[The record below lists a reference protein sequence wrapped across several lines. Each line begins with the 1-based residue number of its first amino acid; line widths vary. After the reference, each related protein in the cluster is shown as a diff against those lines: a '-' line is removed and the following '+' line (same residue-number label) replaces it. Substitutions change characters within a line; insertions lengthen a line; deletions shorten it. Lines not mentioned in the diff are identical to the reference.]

1 MLNFSQF
8 TSRKLAI
15 VHVNDDFEHFHIG
28 NLNREAAMLRE
39 PIIRAIIIPILS
51 MLVAGAWGCAGMLV
65 PKEDQLMPAAR
76 YAELETYMESQVKDL
91 HSASTRQ
98 LMYLCYS
105 YSRLKKYN
113 KLFPCLDQFD
123 ANIDKGDITVNM
135 FDMSIM
141 PYLLR
146 AEAYLEFGDY
156 GKAVGEAQKAYAI
169 VTKKDLHRYMRIQ
182 ALNVL
187 GLAQALSGNREKAI
201 ECARSLEDIGT
212 HYPFTFLKTDKLNG
226 LSRIYMA
233 LGDFQ
238 KSLAYISEDESIS
251 WSRSMAQAAVVLT
264 GAMPVGDD
272 IFAYSQLPK
281 SFILNKSLYETGYLK
296 EAKAG
301 YDALLKEPRTK
312 DNTDIYWMILFDRG
326 KIADADGS
334 RREAIDFYRRAVDIV
349 EQQRST
355 INTEASKIG
364 FVGDKQNVYS
374 RLIAAL
380 YMDGQYGA
388 AFDYVERSKSRALV
402 DLLASKQDFAVKAG
416 EERDV
421 RNLLDIDRKAE
432 AEVIAQDLS
441 PERTKTRS
449 VIVTVKQELQT
460 KSPELASLV
469 SVTSLSVSD
478 IRVLLPPDEA
488 LIEYYYS
495 EGEMFAFVL
504 TRESLKSV
512 RLNSDKLVE
521 DIRQFRTLLETPG
534 SSDYPTLARSLYKRL
549 FEPFKS
555 MLDKRSLA
563 IVPHGALHYLPFN
576 ALLNDRGYLIEQ
588 YSIRILPSAS
598 VIKYLHSKK
607 STKAAEIL
615 AFGNP
620 DLGDPHYDLVYAQE
634 EAQAVA
640 RTRPQSRVLLRREA
654 TESAL
659 RKYGRSF
666 TYIHFATHGQFDSDM
681 PLKSA
686 LLLAGDDWSDGR
698 LTVDKLYSM
707 NIDADLV
714 TLSACETGLGK
725 VMNGDDVVGL
735 TRGFLYAGS
744 NSIVSSL
751 WKVDD
756 QATGELMAGFYN
768 ALKNTGKRQALRQ
781 AQLSA
786 RKRYPH
792 PYYWAS
798 FQLTGSAD

>member
-1 MLNFSQF
+1 
-8 TSRKLAI
+8 
-15 VHVNDDFEHFHIG
+15 
-28 NLNREAAMLRE
+28 MLRRS
-39 PIIRAIIIPILS
+39 IIRALTASILC

-76 YAELETYMESQVKDL
+76 FAELETYMESQVKDL

-123 ANIDKGDITVNM
+123 ANIGKGDVTVNM

-141 PYLLR
+141 PYQLR
-146 AEAYLEFGDY
+146 AEAYIEFGDY
-156 GKAVGEAQKAYAI
+156 GKAVGEAQKAYEI
-169 VTKKDLHRYMRIQ
+169 VIKKDLHRYMRIQ
-182 ALNVL
+182 ALSVL

-201 ECARSLEDIGT
+201 ECAELLEAIGT
-212 HYPFTFLKTDKLNG
+212 RYPFTFLKTDKLNG

-233 LGDFQ
+233 LGDFE
-238 KSLAYISEDESIS
+238 KSLASIREDESIS
-251 WSRSMAQAAVVLT
+251 SDRAFTQFAVTLV
-264 GAMPVGDD
+264 GALPPGDS

-281 SFILNKSLYETGYLK
+281 SFILNKSLYETGNLK

-326 KIADADGS
+326 KIADAEGN
-334 RREAIDFYRRAVDIV
+334 RKEAIDFYKRAVDLV

-374 RLIAAL
+374 RLIASL
-380 YMDGQYGA
+380 YADGQYGA

-416 EERDV
+416 DERDV
-421 RNLLDIDRKAE
+421 RNLLDTDRKAE
-432 AEVIAQDLS
+432 AEIIAQDLS
-441 PERTKTRS
+441 PGRSKTRS
-449 VIVTVKQELQT
+449 VIITVKQELRD

-469 SVTSLSVSD
+469 SVTSLSASD
-478 IRVLLPPDEA
+478 IRALMPPDEA

-504 TRESLKSV
+504 TRESLKSI

-521 DIRQFRTLLETPG
+521 HVRQFRSFLETPG
-534 SSDYPTLARSLYKRL
+534 SSDYLTFSRSLYKRL
-549 FEPFKS
+549 FQPFEK
-555 MLDKRSLA
+555 MLDKRNLA

-576 ALLNDRGYLIEQ
+576 ALQNDRGYLIEQ

-598 VIKYLHSKK
+598 VIKYLHAKK
-607 STKAAEIL
+607 SVKAAEIL

-620 DLGDPHYDLVYAQE
+620 DLGDARYDLAYAQE

-640 RTRPQSRVLLRREA
+640 RTRPQSRVLLRKEA
-654 TESAL
+654 TESAF

-666 TYIHFATHGQFDSDM
+666 RYIHFATHGQFDSDM
-681 PLKSA
+681 PLRSA
-686 LLLAGDDWSDGR
+686 LLLAGDERSDGR

-725 VMNGDDVVGL
+725 VANGDDVVGL

-756 QATGELMAGFYN
+756 QATGDLMAGFYN
-768 ALKNTGKRQALRQ
+768 ALKKTGKREALRQ

-786 RKRYPH
+786 QKKYPH

-798 FQLTGSAD
+798 FQLTGNAD

>member
-1 MLNFSQF
+1 MF
-8 TSRKLAI
+8 
-15 VHVNDDFEHFHIG
+15 
-28 NLNREAAMLRE
+28 RES
-39 PIIRAIIIPILS
+39 IIRAITALILF

-65 PKEDQLMPAAR
+65 PKEDQLLPAAR
-76 YAELETYMESQVKDL
+76 FAELETHMESQVKDL

-123 ANIDKGDITVNM
+123 ANIEKGDFTVNM

-141 PYLLR
+141 PAQLR
-146 AEAYLEFGDY
+146 AEAYIEFGDY
-156 GKAVGEAQKAYAI
+156 RQAVGEAQKAYEI
-169 VTKKDLHRYMRIQ
+169 VIKKDLHRSMRIQ
-182 ALNVL
+182 ALGVL
-187 GLAQALSGNREKAI
+187 GLAQALSGNREKAL
-201 ECARSLEDIGT
+201 ECARLLEDIST

-233 LGDFQ
+233 LGDFN
-238 KSLAYISEDESIS
+238 KSLAYIREDESIS
-251 WSRSMAQAAVVLT
+251 WTRSLAHAAVILT

-281 SFILNKSLYETGYLK
+281 AFILNKSLYETGSLR

-301 YDALLKEPRTK
+301 YDALLKEPRTQ

-326 KIADADGS
+326 KIADTDGNL
-334 RREAIDFYRRAVDIV
+334 REAIGFYRRAVDLV

-374 RLIAAL
+374 RLIASL
-380 YMDGQYGA
+380 YADGQYA
-388 AFDYVERSKSRALV
+388 VAFDYVERSKSRALV
-402 DLLASKQDFAVKAG
+402 DMLASKQDFAVKAG
-416 EERDV
+416 DERDV
-421 RNLLDIDRKAE
+421 RNLLDTDRKAE
-432 AEVIAQDLS
+432 AVVIAQDLS
-441 PERTKTRS
+441 PDRSKTRS
-449 VIVTVKQELQT
+449 VIITVKQELQN

-469 SVTSLSVSD
+469 SVTSLSASEV
-478 IRVLLPPDEA
+478 RVLMPPDEA

-504 TRESLKSV
+504 TRESLKSI
-512 RLNSDKLVE
+512 RLNSEKLVE
-521 DIRQFRTLLETPG
+521 DVRQFRTLLETPG
-534 SSDYPTLARSLYKRL
+534 SSDYLTLARSLYKRL
-549 FEPFKS
+549 FEPFEK
-555 MLDKRSLA
+555 MLGKLSLT

-576 ALLNDRGYLIEQ
+576 ALCNDKGFLIEQ

-598 VIKYLHSKK
+598 VIKYLHAKK
-607 STKAAEIL
+607 SAKAAEIL

-620 DLGDPHYDLVYAQE
+620 DLGDARYDLAYAQE

-640 RTRPQSRVLLRREA
+640 RTRPHSRVLVRKEA
-654 TESAL
+654 TETAF

-666 TYIHFATHGQFDSDM
+666 RYIHFATHGQFDSDM

-686 LLLAGDDWSDGR
+686 ILLAGDDWSDGR

-725 VMNGDDVVGL
+725 VANGDDVVGL

-756 QATGELMAGFYN
+756 QATGDLMAGFYN
-768 ALKNTGKRQALRQ
+768 ALKNTRKRQALRQ
-781 AQLSA
+781 AQLSS
-786 RKRYPH
+786 RKKYPH

-798 FQLTGSAD
+798 FQLTGNAD

>member
-1 MLNFSQF
+1 
-8 TSRKLAI
+8 
-15 VHVNDDFEHFHIG
+15 
-28 NLNREAAMLRE
+28 
-39 PIIRAIIIPILS
+39 

-76 YAELETYMESQVKDL
+76 FAELETYMEGQVKDL
-91 HSASTRQ
+91 HSASTRK
-98 LMYLCYS
+98 LWYLCYS

-113 KLFPCLDQFD
+113 KLFPCLEQFD
-123 ANIDKGDITVNM
+123 ANIEKGDVSVNM
-135 FDMSIM
+135 FDVSIT
-141 PYLLR
+141 PAILR
-146 AEAYLEFGDY
+146 AEAYIEFGDY
-156 GKAVGEAQKAYAI
+156 GKAVGEAQKAYDI
-169 VTKKDLHRYMRIQ
+169 VTKKDLSRYMRIQ
-182 ALNVL
+182 ALSIL
-187 GLAQALSGNREKAI
+187 GLAQALSGNRKKAM
-201 ECARSLEDIGT
+201 EYARLLEDIGT
-212 HYPFTFLKTDKLNG
+212 HYPFTFLRTDKLNG

-233 LGDFQ
+233 LGDFN
-238 KSLAYISEDESIS
+238 KSLAYIREDKSIS
-251 WSRSMAQAAVVLT
+251 WSRSLVEAAVLVT
-264 GAMPVGDD
+264 GVMPSGDSV
-272 IFAYSQLPK
+272 FAYSQLPK
-281 SFILNKSLYETGYLK
+281 AFILNKSVYETGNLK

-301 YDALLKEPRTK
+301 YDALLKEPRTR

-326 KIADADGS
+326 KIADAEGN
-334 RREAIDFYRRAVDIV
+334 RREAIDFYGRAVDLI

-374 RLIAAL
+374 RLIASL
-380 YMDGQYGA
+380 YAEGQYGA
-388 AFDYVERSKSRALV
+388 AFDYVERSKARALV

-416 EERDV
+416 DERDV
-421 RNLLDIDRKAE
+421 RNLLATDRKAE

-441 PERTKTRS
+441 PGRSKTRS
-449 VIVTVKQELQT
+449 VIVTVKQELRD

-469 SVTSLSVSD
+469 SVTSLSASD
-478 IRVLLPPDEA
+478 IRDLMPPEEA
-488 LIEYYYS
+488 LIEYYYG

-504 TRESLKSV
+504 TREDLKSI

-521 DIRQFRTLLETPG
+521 DVRKFRTLLETPG
-534 SSDYPTLARSLYKRL
+534 SFDYLTFSRNLYKRL
-549 FEPFKS
+549 FEPFEK
-555 MLDKRSLA
+555 MLDKKNLA

-576 ALLNDRGYLIEQ
+576 ALCNDRGFLIEQ

-598 VIKYLHSKK
+598 VIKYLHARKSSKP
-607 STKAAEIL
+607 AEIL

-620 DLGDPHYDLVYAQE
+620 DLGDSRYDLAYAQE

-640 RTRPQSRVLLRREA
+640 RTRPQSLVLVRKEA
-654 TESAL
+654 TESAF

-666 TYIHFATHGQFDSDM
+666 SYIHFATHGQFDSDM

-686 LLLAGDDWSDGR
+686 LLLAGDERSDGR

-725 VMNGDDVVGL
+725 IANGDDVVGL

-744 NSIVSSL
+744 NSIVASL

-756 QATGELMAGFYN
+756 QATGDLMVGFYY
-768 ALKNTGKRQALRQ
+768 ALKKTDKREALRQ

-786 RKRYPH
+786 QKKYPH

-798 FQLTGSAD
+798 FQLTGNAD

>member
-1 MLNFSQF
+1 
-8 TSRKLAI
+8 
-15 VHVNDDFEHFHIG
+15 
-28 NLNREAAMLRE
+28 MLRKS
-39 PIIRAIIIPILS
+39 IMRAIIVSILC

-113 KLFPCLDQFD
+113 KLFPCLEQFD
-123 ANIDKGDITVNM
+123 ANIAKGDVTVNM

-141 PYLLR
+141 PAQLR
-146 AEAYLEFGDY
+146 AEAYIEFGDY
-156 GKAVGEAQKAYAI
+156 GRAATEAQKAYDI
-169 VTKKDLHRYMRIQ
+169 VINKDLHRYMSIQ
-182 ALNVL
+182 ALGIL
-187 GLAQALSGNREKAI
+187 GLAQALSGNREKAM
-201 ECARSLEDIGT
+201 ECARLLEDIGT

-238 KSLAYISEDESIS
+238 KSLAYIKEDESIS
-251 WSRSMAQAAVVLT
+251 SDRAFTQFAVTLV
-264 GAMPVGDD
+264 GALPPGDS

-281 SFILNKSLYETGYLK
+281 AFILNKSLYETGNIQ
-296 EAKAG
+296 EAKVG
-301 YDALLKEPRTK
+301 YDSLLKEPRTR
-312 DNTDIYWMILFDRG
+312 DNKDIYWMILFDRG
-326 KIADADGS
+326 KITDAEGH
-334 RREAIDFYRRAVDIV
+334 RKEAIDFYRRAVDLV

-380 YMDGQYGA
+380 YAEGQYAA

-402 DLLASKQDFAVKAG
+402 DLLASKQDFAVKKG
-416 EERDV
+416 DERDV
-421 RNLLDIDRKAE
+421 RNLLDADSKAE

-441 PERTKTRS
+441 PGRSQTRS
-449 VIVTVKQELQT
+449 IIVTVKQELQN

-469 SVTSLSVSD
+469 SVTALSASD
-478 IRVLLPPDEA
+478 IRALIPPDEA

-504 TRESLKSV
+504 TREGFKSM

-521 DIRQFRTLLETPG
+521 DVRQFRTLLETPG
-534 SSDYPTLARSLYKRL
+534 SSDYLTLARSLYRRL
-549 FEPFKS
+549 FAPFEK
-555 MLDKRSLA
+555 MLGKKNLA

-576 ALLNDRGYLIEQ
+576 ALYNDKGFLIEQ
-588 YSIRILPSAS
+588 YSIRMLPSAS
-598 VIKYLHSKK
+598 VIRYLHARTSSK
-607 STKAAEIL
+607 SPNIL

-620 DLGDPHYDLVYAQE
+620 DLGDPRYDLTYAQQ

-640 RTRPQSRVLLRREA
+640 RTRPKSRVLLRKEA
-654 TESAL
+654 TESAF
-659 RKYGRSF
+659 RNYGRSF
-666 TYIHFATHGQFDSDM
+666 RYIHFATHGQFNSDM

-686 LLLAGDDWSDGR
+686 LLLAADERSDGR
-698 LTVDKLYSM
+698 LTVDKIYSM

-725 VMNGDDVVGL
+725 VANGDDVVGL

-756 QATGELMAGFYN
+756 QATGDLMAGFYD
-768 ALKNTGKRQALRQ
+768 ALKNAGKREALRQ

-786 RKRYPH
+786 RKKYPH

>member
-1 MLNFSQF
+1 MLTRS
-8 TSRKLAI
+8 
-15 VHVNDDFEHFHIG
+15 
-28 NLNREAAMLRE
+28 
-39 PIIRAIIIPILS
+39 IIRALTASILF

-65 PKEDQLMPAAR
+65 PKEDQLLPAAR
-76 YAELETYMESQVKDL
+76 FAELETYMESQVKDL

-123 ANIDKGDITVNM
+123 ANIAKGDTTANM
-135 FDMSIM
+135 FDMSVI
-141 PYLLR
+141 PRLLR
-146 AEAYLEFGDY
+146 AETYIEFGDY
-156 GKAVGEAQKAYAI
+156 GKAVGEAQQAYEIAI
-169 VTKKDLHRYMRIQ
+169 RKDLHRYMRIQ
-182 ALNVL
+182 ALSVL
-187 GLAQALSGNREKAI
+187 GLAQALLGNREKAM
-201 ECARSLEDIGT
+201 ECARLVEDIGT

-233 LGDFQ
+233 LGDFE
-238 KSLAYISEDESIS
+238 KSLACIREDESIS
-251 WSRSMAQAAVVLT
+251 WTRALAGAAVTLT
-264 GAMPVGDD
+264 GAMPAGDD

-281 SFILNKSLYETGYLK
+281 AYILNKSLYETGNLK

-301 YDALLKEPRTK
+301 YDALLKEPRTR

-326 KIADADGS
+326 KIADTDGN
-334 RREAIDFYRRAVDIV
+334 RREAIGFYRRAVDLV

-374 RLIAAL
+374 RLIASL
-380 YMDGQYGA
+380 YADGQYA
-388 AFDYVERSKSRALV
+388 VAFDYVERSKSRALV
-402 DLLASKQDFAVKAG
+402 DMLASKQDFAVKAG
-416 EERDV
+416 NERDV
-421 RNLLDIDRKAE
+421 RNLLDTDRKAE
-432 AEVIAQDLS
+432 AVVIAQDLS
-441 PERTKTRS
+441 LDRSKTRS
-449 VIVTVKQELQT
+449 VIIAVKQDLQN

-469 SVTSLSVSD
+469 SVTSLSASD
-478 IRVLLPPDEA
+478 VRALMPPDEA

-504 TRESLKSV
+504 TRDDLKSI

-521 DIRQFRTLLETPG
+521 DVRRFRTLLETPG
-534 SSDYPTLARSLYKRL
+534 SSDYLTLARSLYKRL
-549 FEPFKS
+549 FEPFER
-555 MLDKRSLA
+555 MLGKRNLA

-576 ALLNDRGYLIEQ
+576 ALCNDKGFLIEQ

-598 VIKYLHSKK
+598 VIKYLHAKK
-607 STKAAEIL
+607 SAKAAEIL

-620 DLGDPHYDLVYAQE
+620 DLGDARYDLAYAQE
-634 EAQAVA
+634 EARAVA
-640 RTRPQSRVLLRREA
+640 RTRPQSRVLVRKEA
-654 TESAL
+654 TETAF

-666 TYIHFATHGQFDSDM
+666 RYIHFATHGQFDSDM

-686 LLLAGDDWSDGR
+686 ILLAGDDWSDGR

-725 VMNGDDVVGL
+725 VANGDDVVGL

-756 QATGELMAGFYN
+756 QATGDLMAGFYN
-768 ALKNTGKRQALRQ
+768 ALKNTDKRQALRQ

-786 RKRYPH
+786 RKKYPH

-798 FQLTGSAD
+798 FQLTGNAD